1 MEGLCVEANESTQ
14 TTEVERAELKNALTE
29 LDGWIGERRST
40 IRSLEK
46 YIQTGL
52 QTGRITECR
61 KEGTGKKY
69 LTQRM
74 IATLRADESML
85 LRSLLFLHCRRRQ
98 ILKQMNSLDE
108 KIAAAQPV
116 QSDLSQENRKNEA
129 SETTTET
136 EDSTNPPNVLPESA

>member
-1 MEGLCVEANESTQ
+1 MEANESTQ
-14 TTEVERAELKNALTE
+14 TTEVERAELQSALTE

-74 IATLRADESML
+74 IATLRVDEIML
-85 LRSLLFLHCRRRQ
+85 LRSLLFLNCRRQQ
-98 ILKQMNSLDE
+98 ILKQLNALDE

-116 QSDLSQENRKNEA
+116 QSDLNQESKTNEA
-129 SETTTET
+129 TET
-136 EDSTNPPNVLPESA
+136 ATEIEESTNPPDVLPDSA